1 MPLCQRAGPGR
12 AGPCGAERGGAG
24 LCGGRLGLCVA
35 GLFTSIL
42 AASTETVPPH
52 QAPVAV
58 SFVTLFYATGQ
69 FLGPALAGLVV
80 EWSEG
85 FRVAFAGSCLVMV
98 GGVYLLACLMVFYV
112 SVGTSSWRL
121 ALTLFFLGE
130 YRER

>member
-1 MPLCQRAGPGR
+1 MPSASRLSLASSL
-12 AGPCGAERGGAG
+12 ATILATSSTAAECAI
-24 LCGGRLGLCVA
+24 
-35 GLFTSIL
+35 FL

-98 GGVYLLACLMVFYV
+98 GGVYLCWRTRRHQGYRSVSASAC
-112 SVGTSSWRL
+112 
-121 ALTLFFLGE
+121 AAGE
-130 YRER
+130 